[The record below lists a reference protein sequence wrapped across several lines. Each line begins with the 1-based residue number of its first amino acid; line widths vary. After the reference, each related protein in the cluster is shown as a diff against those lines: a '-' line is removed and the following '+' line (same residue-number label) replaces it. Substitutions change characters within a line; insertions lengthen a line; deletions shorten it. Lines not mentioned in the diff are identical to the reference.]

1 MRLFR
6 LKLRGTLLQTDYI
19 LETIE
24 KNYSEHRKKH
34 TFAVCETAQMLARH
48 YGVDEEK
55 AKIAALFHDMFRDM
69 PEQTLNAYVR
79 DFNMDDRYYDN
90 VNLAHGKIAAIIME
104 RDHQIEDRDILNAV
118 CYHTTGRPGMS
129 LLEKIIYI
137 ADAIEPGRDYP
148 GVEELRNLA
157 YQNLD
162 EACLLS
168 MNNTIEYIKERG
180 LFLDE
185 DTIRAKNF
193 LVEGKTNDK

>member
-1 MRLFR
+1 
-6 LKLRGTLLQTDYI
+6 LQTDYI

-34 TFAVCETAQMLARH
+34 TFAVCETAKTLARH

-55 AKIAALFHDMFRDM
+55 AKVAALFHDMFRDL

-104 RDHQIEDRDILNAV
+104 RDHQIKDRDILNAV
-118 CYHTTGRPGMS
+118 AYHTTGRPGMS